1 LYLIKRGGGTGP
13 AMPQQPVNYIDPV
26 LIPAGVSLDDKKN
39 VTILKAFFLKKV
51 FLFLGLI
58 KMTE

>member
-1 LYLIKRGGGTGP
+1 
-13 AMPQQPVNYIDPV
+13 MPQQPVNYIDPV